1 MIRSLL
7 KTLTKLFK
15 RPSLAKVHMSVAFW
29 KGVMQRGFDLSTR
42 RGMLHQML
50 MLLATAGSFRPGA
63 LCRIMFR
70 YEVAHGG
77 LLTYPDSELQ
87 LVYDDP
93 WGAYVK
99 ITSYFDKNVV
109 LAVPREVYI
118 PRFFM
123 GYDIIGMLTKY
134 VLWAWPP
141 SGGPLSCAPVGNWAS
156 GKGCTTPQFSGGGF
170 TNFGPA
176 MKAAIKLAYPDT
188 DVKQYGGGSMRKS
201 CAQWLYIAGIPRH
214 VIADIGGWKL
224 SQRDAMDGY
233 HCASYTQ
240 VLSVKN
246 DLEQRVAVA
255 EARTIPLPV
264 WQWDAA
270 VPPGEDVL
278 RELAASRPIA
288 GQTRIPVY
296 LL

>member
-1 MIRSLL
+1 VYHPAI
-7 KTLTKLFK
+7 
-15 RPSLAKVHMSVAFW
+15 
-29 KGVMQRGFDLSTR
+29 QRG
-42 RGMLHQML
+42 
-50 MLLATAGSFRPGA
+50 
-63 LCRIMFR
+63 
-70 YEVAHGG
+70 E
-77 LLTYPDSELQ
+77 
-87 LVYDDP
+87 
-93 WGAYVK
+93 
-99 ITSYFDKNVV
+99 
-109 LAVPREVYI
+109 
-118 PRFFM
+118 
-123 GYDIIGMLTKY
+123 
-134 VLWAWPP
+134 
-141 SGGPLSCAPVGNWAS
+141 
-156 GKGCTTPQFSGGGF
+156 F

-255 EARTIPLPV
+255 EARVIPLPV
-264 WQWDAA
+264 WQWNAS

-278 RELAASRPIA
+278 RELAANRAIA
-288 GQTRIPVY
+288 GQPRVPAY